1 MRSLI
6 SFLSILLLSFV
17 FSNSA
22 IAQERVAEDPRLSP
36 NAMVSQTIGT
46 TVVTVTYG
54 RPGVRD
60 RVIFDADGLVP
71 FGSIWRT
78 GADEA
83 TTISFSDDVRVEGE
97 LIEEGLYSLF
107 TIPDEDSWTII
118 FNRVADQWGAY
129 NYEEAEDVLR
139 VQVDAEESHYM
150 DQLMFYFEQ
159 IDEESGDMAIHW
171 DNTKVNVSIEPAL

>member
-6 SFLSILLLSFV
+6 AILSILLISFV
-17 FSNSA
+17 FSTTVT
-22 IAQERVAEDPRLSP
+22 AQERATDEPRLSP

-46 TVVTVTYG
+46 TVVSVTYG

-60 RVIFDADGLVP
+60 RVIFDDEGLVP
-71 FGSIWRT
+71 FGAIWRT

-83 TTISFSDDVRVEGE
+83 TTISFTNDVRIEGE

-107 TIPDEDSWTII
+107 TIPEEDTWTII
-118 FNRVADQWGAY
+118 FNRVADQWGGY

-139 VQVDAEESHYM
+139 VEVDSEEGHYM
-150 DQLMFYFEQ
+150 DQLMFYFEK
-159 IDEESGDMAIHW
+159 IDDESGNMVIHW
-171 DNTKVNVSIEPAL
+171 DNTKVSILVEPVE